1 MLELKLHTILVV
13 AHLVGLA
20 LGAGAALTADIF
32 ILRNGLTT
40 RIEQRVV
47 DTAEFLGGIVA
58 LGLAL
63 LWISGL
69 ALMAEALLTKPQFYA
84 NEKFWAKLVIVTILT
99 VNGVI
104 IHNIV
109 LPKLKSQMGRGLFDD
124 TPAAE
129 RAVLCSA
136 GAISGVSWMLPILLG
151 SAKEWSNVASFA
163 DVMTLYFTLI
173 AAVAA
178 TASFFAIRF
187 LTAALPDRQPAE
199 PPAGWQEG
207 LARQVAMLRAVH
219 EIAAIPVG
227 HTFNDRR
234 GRIVPTGRHAPGS
247 GGPTASAGLRT
258 PSATARGAR
267 IIASADARRSKRF
280 ANSF

>member
-1 MLELKLHTILVV
+1 MLELKFHTLLVV

-32 ILRNGLTT
+32 ILRHGLTK
-40 RIEQRVV
+40 RIEKRVV

-63 LWISGL
+63 LWMSGL

-84 NEKFWAKLVIVTILT
+84 NEKFWAKFVIVTILT
-99 VNGVI
+99 VNGLIV
-104 IHNIV
+104 HNVV
-109 LPKLKSQMGRGLFDD
+109 LPKLKSQMGRRLFDGM
-124 TPAAE
+124 PAAE
-129 RAVLCSA
+129 RAALCAA
-136 GAISGVSWMLPILLG
+136 GAVSGVSWMLPILLG
-151 SAKEWSNVASFA
+151 SAKEWSNVATFA
-163 DVMTLYFTLI
+163 DVMTLYFTVI

-178 TASFFAIRF
+178 TASFFAVR
-187 LTAALPDRQPAE
+187 LLPAALPDFQPAE

-227 HTFNDRR
+227 RTFNDRR
-234 GRIVPTGRHAPGS
+234 GRIVPAGRHAPGS
-247 GGPTASAGLRT
+247 GGAPASAGLRT
-258 PSATARGAR
+258 PSPTARGTR
-267 IIASADARRSKRF
+267 IIASADARPSKRF